1 ENRPK
6 DTIFDWFFD
15 PLMIIKEQ
23 IKAEKFTE
31 EEEIYLSKLVLLHG
45 DSKRLNN
52 LNAQSSSSDQR
63 KRAEIDALAR
73 RLQGI
78 TKSISRYP
86 T

>member
-1 ENRPK
+1 
-6 DTIFDWFFD
+6 
-15 PLMIIKEQ
+15 MIIKEK
-23 IKAEKFTE
+23 IKDEKFTE

-86 T
+86 TTRRR